1 MRKVD
6 ELEEEATRL
15 RLKKKQIMTV
25 TVLLIIGACVFGW
38 ADRMLAPPPLPE
50 QNAAV
55 AGLARKP
62 PADIV
67 VYVSGMVEHPGVVK
81 VTGDSR
87 VLDAVNAAGGLLP
100 GAELSG
106 LNLAQRLRDGMQ
118 IHVPGRPVI
127 KSEGSSPQYQPIE
140 GAVKNSSPPA
150 GTPVPATK
158 VNINTAAAA
167 ELDQLPGVGPAMAAR
182 IVEWRQA
189 NGPFQSGEELKKV
202 PGIGEAKYRKI
213 KDKITW

>member
-15 RLKKKQIMTV
+15 RLKKKQIVTA
-25 TVLLIIGACVFGW
+25 TVLLIIAGCAYGW
-38 ADRMLAPPPLPE
+38 VDKLLAPSPLPE

-55 AGLARKP
+55 TGLARKA

-87 VLDAVNAAGGLLP
+87 ALDAVNAAGGLLP

-118 IHVPGRPVI
+118 IHVPGRPVV
-127 KSEGSSPQYQPIE
+127 KSEGSSPQYQPAG

-150 GTPVPATK
+150 GASVPATK

-167 ELDQLPGVGPAMAAR
+167 ELDQLPGVGPAMAVR

-202 PGIGEAKYRKI
+202 PGIGETKYRKL